1 MHSLDCNRE
10 RMAPCSTKFNYDEV
24 LDKRGA
30 DAIPEKLTRTIET
43 HKDRIKDEIYLKQLS
58 NVDN

>member
-10 RMAPCSTKFNYDEV
+10 RVAPCWTKFNYDEV

-43 HKDRIKDEIYLKQLS
+43 HKDRIKDEIY
-58 NVDN
+58 